1 MSPLFP
7 KGPSPNIKI
16 VAVLIISL
24 GLMMIDHAQE
34 AIHPLR
40 SGIAA
45 AMQPLQLAA
54 ELPADA
60 VEFLS
65 KYIDRDE
72 LIAENKELGQ
82 KVLLLRARL
91 QKLAALEAE
100 NERIRGL
107 LSSASSLEEDVLIA
121 EILAV
126 SPDPYLHYMKL
137 NKGSIDGVFAGQ
149 ALVDANGIIGQV
161 TAVNMMDASAIMIT
175 DANHGIPVEINR
187 TGLQTIAQGTGK
199 TDRLLLP
206 FLANNADVRE
216 GDLLVSSGLGGRYPA
231 GYPVATITRV
241 SHQAGDEFLNV
252 VAAPTASLNRGR
264 EALLVWTQQATHI
277 NPEANNAASPRN
289 AKDDAQP
296 AATAADTATSE
307 QNTGTPASAKNPN
320 AAAQ

>member
-7 KGPSPNIKI
+7 KGPSPNFKI
-16 VAVLIISL
+16 IAVLIISL
-24 GLMMIDHAQE
+24 GLMMIDQAQE
-34 AIHPLR
+34 AVQPLR

-60 VEFLS
+60 VEFIS

-72 LIAENKELGQ
+72 LISENKALNQ

-107 LSSASSLEEDVLIA
+107 LASSSSLDENVLIA
-121 EILAV
+121 EILAI

-137 NKGSIDGVFAGQ
+137 NKGSADGVFSGQ

-161 TAVNMMDASAIMIT
+161 TDVNIMDANAIMIT
-175 DANHGIPVEINR
+175 DANHGIPVELNR

-199 TDRLLLP
+199 TDKLLLP

-216 GDLLVSSGLGGRYPA
+216 GDLLVSSGLGGRYPP
-231 GYPVATITRV
+231 GYPVATITQV
-241 SHQAGDEFLNV
+241 SHQAGDEFLTV
-252 VAAPTASLNRGR
+252 IAAPTASLNRGR
-264 EALLVWTQQATHI
+264 EALLVWTQHQIPLSA
-277 NPEANNAASPRN
+277 AASP
-289 AKDDAQP
+289 AEES
-296 AATAADTATSE
+296 AATATDSPTTTSE
-307 QNTGTPASAKNPN
+307 QPTPETTAPTP
-320 AAAQ
+320 Q